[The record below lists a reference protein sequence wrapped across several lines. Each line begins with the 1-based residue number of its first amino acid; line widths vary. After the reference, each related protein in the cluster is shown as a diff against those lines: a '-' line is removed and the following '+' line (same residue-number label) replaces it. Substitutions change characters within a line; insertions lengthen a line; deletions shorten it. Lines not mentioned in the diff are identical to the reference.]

1 LVSIHIS
8 TNSFDHFFSSF
19 TNSFE
24 NNFYFR
30 GVQRMEAMLFAV
42 DKINNDTNLLNNIT
56 LGVNIQVIYFEKKIQ
71 KNMILKKHFF
81 VQFYLKLLL

>member
-1 LVSIHIS
+1 
-8 TNSFDHFFSSF
+8 
-19 TNSFE
+19 
-24 NNFYFR
+24 
-30 GVQRMEAMLFAV
+30 MEAMLFAV

-81 VQFYLKLLL
+81 GQFYLKLLL